1 MPPVPRRFVLAGLAA
16 LPAGAAVAQAPATPP
31 AGVAAALRL
40 RLARAAE
47 DGLDPAHYATPD
59 DPALLVE
66 AIGRFARDLGFGR
79 LQAPPGRPD
88 LQRSAPP
95 APAAIGYLV
104 LAATDPL
111 AELEALAPSDP
122 LATLLKA
129 ELARLP
135 VDWPQFMPGAA
146 TLAPGV
152 RGPQVV
158 QLRARL
164 AATDPALPP
173 SRDPDFFDAALADAA
188 RRFQAAHGLHPDA
201 RLGRFSQA
209 LLAETATERRA
220 RLAANLDARR
230 GLVPLPPDLAID
242 VNVPAFGLQATENGT
257 EVLAMRVVVGR
268 PTRPT
273 PMMLTRMTSAVFN
286 PPWGVPQ
293 TLAREDFLPRLR
305 ADPATVT
312 ARGFRIFG
320 AGGVEIDPT
329 TVNWQ
334 SVRADR
340 FPFVIRQDPG
350 DANALG
356 RIKFNL
362 VNDQDIYM
370 HDTPDRRYFATDVRA
385 FSSGCIRLE
394 KPAEMVDLLFAGQ
407 AGMDRARL
415 QVLLDRR
422 TTSGLAARRPI
433 PVRITYRTAT
443 LDANGRL
450 LMRHDLYG
458 LDAAYARAMAAPA
471 ARAI

>member
-1 MPPVPRRFVLAGLAA
+1 MPPVARRLLLAGLAA
-16 LPAGAAVAQAPATPP
+16 LPVARPGRGAAAIPAGIAQA
-31 AGVAAALRL
+31 LRA

-47 DGLDPAHYATPD
+47 DGLDPAHYAAPD
-59 DPALLVE
+59 EPSLLAE
-66 AIGRFARDLGFGR
+66 AVGRFAHDLGFGR
-79 LQAPPGRPD
+79 VQDPAGRPD
-88 LQRSAPP
+88 IQRSLAPTS
-95 APAAIGYLV
+95 AALAQLV

-111 AELEALAPSDP
+111 AELDALAPADP
-122 LATLLKA
+122 LALALKA
-129 ELARLP
+129 ALAAMP
-135 VDWPQFMPGAA
+135 AEWPAFTPTGTTLTPGA
-146 TLAPGV
+146 
-152 RGPQVV
+152 RGPQVA

-164 AATDPALPP
+164 AATDPVLPP
-173 SRDPDFFDAALADAA
+173 SRDPDLYDPVLADAA

-209 LLAETATERRA
+209 LLAETAAERRA

-230 GLVPLPPDLAID
+230 GLLPLPPDLAIE
-242 VNVPAFGLQATENGT
+242 VNVPAFSFQATEHGA

-305 ADPATVT
+305 ADPASVT

-329 TVNWQ
+329 TVDWR
-334 SVRADR
+334 SIRPDR

-407 AGMDRARL
+407 PGMDRARM
-415 QVLLDRR
+415 QALLDRR
-422 TTSGLAARRPI
+422 TTSGMTARRAI
-433 PVRITYRTAT
+433 PVKLAYRTAT
-443 LDANGRL
+443 LGPTGQL
-450 LMRHDLYG
+450 VLRHDLYG
-458 LDAAYARAMAAPA
+458 LDAAYARAMARPA
-471 ARAI
+471 ARAA